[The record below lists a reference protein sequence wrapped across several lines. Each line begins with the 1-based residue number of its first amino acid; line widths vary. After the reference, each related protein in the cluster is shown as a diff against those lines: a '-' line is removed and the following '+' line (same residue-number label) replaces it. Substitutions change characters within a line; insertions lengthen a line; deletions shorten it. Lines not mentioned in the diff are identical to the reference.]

1 MRTKQSLAHF
11 LLGRARAEVLSA
23 LLLRPDR
30 PLHVRELAR
39 LTGTSPGSL
48 HRELRTLEQ
57 TGLLSR
63 EAVGRNVL
71 YRCNPR
77 HPLFPELAGLLR
89 KTTGLADVLRNALAP
104 LGKRI
109 EYAFVYGSVASGR
122 DHPGS
127 DVDLMLLGEVDLPTA
142 VESLTKAALQLKR
155 EINPTP
161 AKVRD
166 FRERLQKDGFER
178 RVLSEPRIW
187 LIGDEDE
194 FGELGADRAAPPAP
208 ADGRRG
214 PAAPERD
221 RPKSRRR
228 RG

>member
-1 MRTKQSLAHF
+1 MRTKPSIAHF
-11 LLGRARAEVLSA
+11 LLGRVRAEVLGA

-30 PLHVRELAR
+30 ALHVRELAR
-39 LTGTSPGSL
+39 LTDTSPGSL
-48 HRELRTLEQ
+48 HRELRMLEQ
-57 TGLLSR
+57 TGLLVR

-77 HPLFPELAGLLR
+77 HPLVPDLAGLLR
-89 KTTGLADVLRNALAP
+89 KTSGLADILRNALAP

-122 DHPGS
+122 DHAGS
-127 DVDLMLLGEVDLPTA
+127 DVDVMLLGDVDLTSA
-142 VESLTKAALQLKR
+142 VESLTKAAFQLKR

-161 AKVRD
+161 VKVRD
-166 FRERLQKDGFER
+166 FRERMQKDGFER

-194 FGELGADRAAPPAP
+194 LGKPGADRADASAP
-208 ADGRRG
+208 ADSRRDPEAPGRG
-214 PAAPERD
+214 